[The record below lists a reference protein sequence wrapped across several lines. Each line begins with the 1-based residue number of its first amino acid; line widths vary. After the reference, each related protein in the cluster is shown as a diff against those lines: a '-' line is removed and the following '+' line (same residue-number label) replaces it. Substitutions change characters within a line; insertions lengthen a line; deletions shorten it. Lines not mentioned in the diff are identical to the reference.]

1 MMLPRSLR
9 RPFDRLHLHR
19 LPLFTWL
26 TLGVLALALVP
37 PSHGAIS
44 RTAAAQA
51 ADPATSSPPPP
62 SQPSQSGTAGGARST
77 RSQPA
82 SAADDSAVDPAQV
95 AAIAKEL
102 NCPLCQGYSLLD
114 CPLQVCA
121 QMRQLIADRL
131 RDGWTPAEVRAQFVA
146 DYGPQILSAPPAQ
159 GIGLAAWLTPVLA
172 VVAGL
177 ALLAWRRRGAAPEP
191 AKGPLLALPTA
202 AVTHGAGA
210 ADLARPGPGEGLDA
224 EEQLRRHRLEGLL
237 REDDA

>member
-1 MMLPRSLR
+1 MIRPRSFR
-9 RPFDRLHLHR
+9 RPVDRLQHHR

-26 TLGVLALALVP
+26 NLVVLALALVP
-37 PSHGAIS
+37 PLHGAILP
-44 RTAAAQA
+44 TAASQA
-51 ADPATSSPPPP
+51 ADAATPTPPPP
-62 SQPSQSGTAGGARST
+62 SQPLPSGAAGVARST
-77 RSQPA
+77 PAQPA
-82 SAADDSAVDPAQV
+82 SETDDSGVDPALV

-131 RDGWTPAEVRAQFVA
+131 RDGWTPAEIRAQFVA

-177 ALLAWRRRGAAPEP
+177 ALLVWRRRGAAPEP
-191 AKGPLLALPTA
+191 TQGPQAGLPIAAAAL
-202 AVTHGAGA
+202 GAGA
-210 ADLARPGPGEGLDA
+210 AGPVRAGPNEGLDA